1 MVSINGGLRAL
12 PPMSII
18 NYTALNVF
26 FFFFTELYRYITA
39 MHVLRIYESYIP
51 VLLQYVTG
59 SDVMLLSIT
68 VTAIVIIHI
77 SFHMYIYILH
87 AA

>member
-1 MVSINGGLRAL
+1 
-12 PPMSII
+12 
-18 NYTALNVF
+18 
-26 FFFFTELYRYITA
+26 

-68 VTAIVIIHI
+68 VTAIA
-77 SFHMYIYILH
+77 ILLSTCTSPFYMQPENTW
-87 AA
+87 

>member
-1 MVSINGGLRAL
+1 M
-12 PPMSII
+12 
-18 NYTALNVF
+18 F
-26 FFFFTELYRYITA
+26 FFFFFFFAELYWYIIA
-39 MHVLRIYESYIP
+39 MHVLKIYESYIP

-87 AA
+87 AAWKHLVTSKQVGDEGDVWSF

>member
-1 MVSINGGLRAL
+1 
-12 PPMSII
+12 
-18 NYTALNVF
+18 
-26 FFFFTELYRYITA
+26 
-39 MHVLRIYESYIP
+39 MHVLEIYESYIP

-68 VTAIVIIHI
+68 VTAIVIIRI